1 MSYYSGKRTRNIY
14 DPYSE
19 NTFNIS
25 RTRIE
30 LFMECPRCFYI
41 DRRLGVDRPPG
52 FPFTINNTV
61 DSRLKNEFDKYRLIG
76 NPHPL
81 MKENNVDAIPANH
94 PKINEWRENFKGIKH
109 YHEKTNITITG
120 AIDDLW
126 INSKK
131 ELIIVDYKAT
141 SNKESIYELNNT
153 WHNAYRRQMDIYQWL
168 LIQNE
173 NAVSE
178 VSYFLY
184 CNAKKEDIDFNNNL
198 NFEMTL
204 IPYKA
209 DPSWIEN
216 KIYDIKNCLDSS
228 NIPEA
233 SMKCDYCKY
242 IQSYNSEI
250 SEFDF

>member
-1 MSYYSGKRTRNIY
+1 MRQ
-14 DPYSE
+14 
-19 NTFNIS
+19 F
-25 RTRIE
+25 
-30 LFMECPRCFYI
+30 
-41 DRRLGVDRPPG
+41 
-52 FPFTINNTV
+52 
-61 DSRLKNEFDKYRLIG
+61 
-76 NPHPL
+76 
-81 MKENNVDAIPANH
+81 
-94 PKINEWRENFKGIKH
+94 
-109 YHEKTNITITG
+109 
-120 AIDDLW
+120 
-126 INSKK
+126 
-131 ELIIVDYKAT
+131 
-141 SNKESIYELNNT
+141 NKESIYELNNT

-184 CNAKKEDIDFNNNL
+184 CNAKKEDIDFNNTL

>member
-19 NTFNIS
+19 NTFNVS

-120 AIDDLW
+120 AIDD
-126 INSKK
+126 
-131 ELIIVDYKAT
+131 
-141 SNKESIYELNNT
+141 
-153 WHNAYRRQMDIYQWL
+153 
-168 LIQNE
+168 
-173 NAVSE
+173 
-178 VSYFLY
+178 
-184 CNAKKEDIDFNNNL
+184 
-198 NFEMTL
+198 
-204 IPYKA
+204 
-209 DPSWIEN
+209 
-216 KIYDIKNCLDSS
+216 
-228 NIPEA
+228 
-233 SMKCDYCKY
+233 
-242 IQSYNSEI
+242 
-250 SEFDF
+250 